1 MVTLRSPWRETRKRV
16 TGLLSERRLVV
27 IKAGGD
33 SQVFEGAGD
42 WSASHGEELVP
53 QPVVP
58 GWRGRRG
65 GGGDV
70 RRLSRR
76 TVSLRSPV
84 EVPLRPGTPGP
95 PIEAPSTARPPHAGT
110 DLLLTLTALLQQ
122 TPPLLRTPENVL
134 LVISPG
140 DTSSP
145 SAPEHE
151 YLLVVVGAAPHIPE
165 PLVVVVSGVE
175 LLTVVWVLEVS
186 PQVREDLPLSSS
198 HRQARLEHVR
208 TLRR

>member
-1 MVTLRSPWRETRKRV
+1 M
-16 TGLLSERRLVV
+16 
-27 IKAGGD
+27 
-33 SQVFEGAGD
+33 
-42 WSASHGEELVP
+42 
-53 QPVVP
+53 
-58 GWRGRRG
+58 
-65 GGGDV
+65 
-70 RRLSRR
+70 
-76 TVSLRSPV
+76 SLRSPV

-95 PIEAPSTARPPHAGT
+95 PVEAPGTARPPHAGA

-122 TPPLLRTPENVL
+122 TPPLLCTPENVL

-140 DTSSP
+140 DTSPSP
-145 SAPEHE
+145 SSPEHE

-165 PLVVVVSGVE
+165 PLVVVVSSVE
-175 LLTVVWVLEVS
+175 LLAVVRVLEIS